1 VLTSLL
7 QTAIVINILTST
19 VRISTPLLLGAMGEL
34 VTERAGVMNLGI
46 EGTMLMSCYVAFLV
60 DFQSHSM
67 ILAILSAMLTGAS
80 MSLIMAFM
88 ASTMKVDQT
97 VTGLAL
103 NLLASGISL
112 FWYRVAFKGISTES
126 IPTIQPMGI
135 TEIPLL
141 SKIPYIGKILF
152 SQGLLT
158 YLAFIMVPV
167 IAFFL
172 YRTQIGLSIRS
183 LGENPRAVDMKG
195 INVTR
200 LQYLSVLFGGIMSGL
215 AGAFITI
222 GTTVRFLPEITAGR
236 GWLALVIVIAGNW
249 KAGRILLATLLFAFL
264 DAFQLQL
271 QGIGIQFP
279 FQILLAAPY
288 VLAILVLMGS
298 RARSLAPRHLGIPYE
313 REEG

>member
-1 VLTSLL
+1 MLATLL
-7 QTAIVINILTST
+7 QATIVINILAST

-60 DFQSHSM
+60 DFQTGST
-67 ILAILSAMLTGAS
+67 ILAILAAMLTGAL

-135 TEIPLL
+135 TKIPLL
-141 SKIPYIGKILF
+141 SNIPYIGEILF

-200 LQYLSVLFGGIMSGL
+200 LQYLSVIFGGIMSGL

-288 VLAILVLMGS
+288 ILAILVVMGS
-298 RARSLAPRHLGIPYE
+298 RARSLAPRNLGVPYL

>member
-1 VLTSLL
+1 MY
-7 QTAIVINILTST
+7 ST
-19 VRISTPLLLGAMGEL
+19 GTPA
-34 VTERAGVMNLGI
+34 
-46 EGTMLMSCYVAFLV
+46 
-60 DFQSHSM
+60 
-67 ILAILSAMLTGAS
+67 
-80 MSLIMAFM
+80 AFM

-135 TEIPLL
+135 TKIPVL
-141 SKIPYIGKILF
+141 SNIPYIGEILF

-195 INVTR
+195 INVIR
-200 LQYLSVLFGGIMSGL
+200 LQYLSVIFGGVMSGL

-288 VLAILVLMGS
+288 ILAILVIMGS
-298 RARSLAPRHLGIPYE
+298 RARSLAPRHLGVPYL

>member
-1 VLTSLL
+1 MLINLL
-7 QTAIVINILTST
+7 QATIIINVLAST
-19 VRISTPLLLGAMGEL
+19 VRIATPLLLGAMGEL
-34 VTERAGVMNLGI
+34 VSERAGVMNLGI
-46 EGTMLMSCYVAFLV
+46 EGTMLMSAFIAFIV
-60 DFQSHSM
+60 DYTTNS
-67 ILAILSAMLTGAS
+67 ILLAILAAMLTGAI

-88 ASTMKVDQT
+88 ASTLKVDQT
-97 VTGLAL
+97 VTGLSL

-112 FWYRVAFKGISTES
+112 FWYRVAFQETDTAS
-126 IPTIQPMGI
+126 IPTIQTMG
-135 TEIPLL
+135 TLKIPILGNL
-141 SKIPYIGKILF
+141 PYIGEILF
-152 SQGLLT
+152 NHGLLT

-167 IAFFL
+167 VAFFL
-172 YRTQIGLSIRS
+172 YRTRIGLAIRS

-200 LQYLSVLFGGIMSGL
+200 LQYLSVIFGGIMSGL
-215 AGAFITI
+215 AGSFITI

-288 VLAILVLMGS
+288 ILAILVMMGS
-298 RARSLAPRHLGIPYE
+298 RARSLAPRHLGIPYL

>member
-1 VLTSLL
+1 MLDSLL
-7 QTAIVINILTST
+7 QVAIIVNILAST
-19 VRISTPLLLGAMGEL
+19 IRISTPLLLGALGEL

-46 EGTMLMSCYVAFLV
+46 EGTMLMGSFIAFLV
-60 DFQSHSM
+60 AFWTNS
-67 ILAILSAMLTGAS
+67 IPLALLAAMLTGAM

-97 VTGLAL
+97 VTGLSL

-112 FWYRVAFKGISTES
+112 FWYRVAFKGTSTES
-126 IPTIQPMGI
+126 IPTIQTMGTI
-135 TEIPLL
+135 KIPVLGD
-141 SKIPYIGKILF
+141 IPYIGEIF
-152 SQGLLT
+152 FNQGLLT
-158 YLAFIMVPV
+158 YLAFISVPV

-172 YRTQIGLSIRS
+172 YRTYTGLAIRS

-200 LQYLSVLFGGIMSGL
+200 LQYLSVMFGGIMSGL

-222 GTTVRFLPEITAGR
+222 GTTVRFLPEISAGR

-271 QGIGIQFP
+271 QGIGIQIP

-288 VLAILVLMGS
+288 ILAIVVLMGS
-298 RARSLAPRHLGIPYE
+298 RARSMAPKHLGIPYL
-313 REEG
+313 REES

>member
-1 VLTSLL
+1 
-7 QTAIVINILTST
+7 
-19 VRISTPLLLGAMGEL
+19 
-34 VTERAGVMNLGI
+34 
-46 EGTMLMSCYVAFLV
+46 MLMSSFVAFLV
-60 DFQSHSM
+60 DFETNS
-67 ILAILSAMLTGAS
+67 ILLAILAAMLTGAL

-97 VTGLAL
+97 VTGLSL

-112 FWYRVAFKGISTES
+112 FWYRVAFKGTSTEA
-126 IPTIQPMGI
+126 IPTIHTMGI
-135 TEIPLL
+135 TKIPLL
-141 SKIPYIGKILF
+141 SEIPYLGEILF
-152 SQGLLT
+152 SQGILT
-158 YLAFIMVPV
+158 YLAFLMVPV

-200 LQYLSVLFGGIMSGL
+200 LQYLSVIFGGVMSGL
-215 AGAFITI
+215 AGSFITI

-288 VLAILVLMGS
+288 IMAILVLMGS
-298 RARSLAPRHLGIPYE
+298 RARSLAPRHLGIPYQ

>member
-1 VLTSLL
+1 MLSSLL
-7 QTAIVINILTST
+7 QATIIINILAST
-19 VRISTPLLLGAMGEL
+19 IRISTPLLLGALGEL
-34 VTERAGVMNLGI
+34 VTERSGVMNLGI
-46 EGTMLMSCYVAFLV
+46 EGTMLMSAYVAFLV
-60 DFQSHSM
+60 DFQTNSI
-67 ILAILSAMLTGAS
+67 ILAILAAMLTGAL

-97 VTGLAL
+97 VTGLSL

-112 FWYRVAFKGISTES
+112 FWYRVAFKGTNTES
-126 IPTIQPMGI
+126 IPTIQTMG
-135 TEIPLL
+135 TVKLPLL
-141 SKIPYIGKILF
+141 GDIPYLGKILF
-152 SQGLLT
+152 NQGMLT
-158 YLAFIMVPV
+158 YLAFLMVPV

-172 YRTQIGLSIRS
+172 YRTYTGLAVRS

-200 LQYLSVLFGGIMSGL
+200 LQYLSVIFGGVMSGL
-215 AGAFITI
+215 AGSFITI
-222 GTTVRFLPEITAGR
+222 GTTVRFLPEISAGR

-249 KAGRILLATLLFAFL
+249 RAGRILLATLLFAFL

-288 VLAILVLMGS
+288 VLAVLVLMGS
-298 RARSLAPRHLGIPYE
+298 RARSLAPRHLGMPYT

>member
-1 VLTSLL
+1 MLNSLL
-7 QTAIVINILTST
+7 QTAIIINVLAST
-19 VRISTPLLLGAMGEL
+19 VRIATPLLLGALGEL
-34 VTERAGVMNLGI
+34 VTERSGVMNLGI
-46 EGTMLMSCYVAFLV
+46 EGTMLMSSFVAFLV
-60 DFQSHSM
+60 AYQTNS
-67 ILAILSAMLTGAS
+67 IPLALGAAMLTGAL

-88 ASTMKVDQT
+88 ASTLKVDQT
-97 VTGLAL
+97 VTGLSL

-112 FWYRVAFKGISTES
+112 FWYRVAFKGTSTES
-126 IPTIQPMGI
+126 IPTIQTMG
-135 TEIPLL
+135 TV
-141 SKIPYIGKILF
+141 KIPILGDIPYLGQVF
-152 SQGLLT
+152 FNQGLLT

-172 YRTQIGLSIRS
+172 YRTYTGLAIRS

-200 LQYLSVLFGGIMSGL
+200 LQYLSVIFGGVMSGL
-215 AGAFITI
+215 AGSFITV
-222 GTTVRFLPEITAGR
+222 GTLVRFLPEITAGR

-249 KAGRILLATLLFAFL
+249 RAGRILLAALLFAFM

-271 QGIGIQFP
+271 QGIGIQLP

-288 VLAILVLMGS
+288 VLAIVVLMAN
-298 RARSLAPRHLGIPYE
+298 RARSLAPKHLGYPYI

>member
-1 VLTSLL
+1 MLGSLL
-7 QTAIVINILTST
+7 QAAIIVNILAST
-19 VRISTPLLLGAMGEL
+19 IRIATPLLLGAMGEL
-34 VTERAGVMNLGI
+34 VSERSGVMNLGI
-46 EGTMLMSCYVAFLV
+46 EGTMLMSSYVAFLV
-60 DFQSHSM
+60 DFQTNSI
-67 ILAILSAMLTGAS
+67 ILAILAAMLTGAI

-88 ASTMKVDQT
+88 ASTLKVDQT

-112 FWYRVAFKGISTES
+112 FWYRVAFKGTSTES
-126 IPTIQPMGI
+126 IPTIQTMG
-135 TEIPLL
+135 TVKLPLL
-141 SKIPYIGKILF
+141 GDLPYLGEIFF

-158 YLAFIMVPV
+158 YLAFLMVPV
-167 IAFFL
+167 IAFVL
-172 YRTQIGLSIRS
+172 YRTHTGLAIRS

-200 LQYLSVLFGGIMSGL
+200 LQYMSVIFGGVMSGL
-215 AGAFITI
+215 AGSFITI
-222 GTTVRFLPEITAGR
+222 GTTVRFLPEISAGR

-249 KAGRILLATLLFAFL
+249 RAGRILLATLLFAFL

-288 VLAILVLMGS
+288 ILAVVVLMSS
-298 RARSLAPRHLGIPYE
+298 RARSQAPKHLGMPYM

>member
-1 VLTSLL
+1 MLTTLL
-7 QTAIVINILTST
+7 QATIIINILAST

-60 DFQSHSM
+60 DLQTGST
-67 ILAILSAMLTGAS
+67 ILAIFAAMLTGAV

-135 TEIPLL
+135 TKIPVL
-141 SKIPYIGKILF
+141 SNIPYIGEILF

-195 INVTR
+195 INVIR
-200 LQYLSVLFGGIMSGL
+200 LQYLSVIFGGVMSGL

-288 VLAILVLMGS
+288 ILAILVIMGS
-298 RARSLAPRHLGIPYE
+298 RARSLAPRHLGVPYL

>member
-1 VLTSLL
+1 MLNSLL
-7 QTAIVINILTST
+7 QTAIIVNILAST
-19 VRISTPLLLGAMGEL
+19 IRIATPLLLGAMGEL
-34 VTERAGVMNLGI
+34 VTERSGVMNLGI
-46 EGTMLMSCYVAFLV
+46 EGTMLMSSFVAFLV
-60 DFQSHSM
+60 AFETNS
-67 ILAILSAMLTGAS
+67 IPLAIGAAMLTGAL

-97 VTGLAL
+97 VTGLSL

-112 FWYRVAFKGISTES
+112 FWYRVAFKGTNTES
-126 IPTIQPMGI
+126 IPTIQTMGTI
-135 TEIPLL
+135 
-141 SKIPYIGKILF
+141 KIPVLGDIPYVGEIF
-152 SQGLLT
+152 FNQGFLT

-172 YRTQIGLSIRS
+172 YRTYTGLAIRS

-200 LQYLSVLFGGIMSGL
+200 LQYLSVIFGGVMSGL
-215 AGAFITI
+215 AGSFITI
-222 GTTVRFLPEITAGR
+222 GTTVRFLPEISAGR

-249 KAGRILLATLLFAFL
+249 RAGRILLATLLFAFL

-271 QGIGIQFP
+271 QGIGIQIP

-288 VLAILVLMGS
+288 ILAIVVLMGS
-298 RARSLAPRHLGIPYE
+298 RARSLAPRNLGVPYI

>member
-1 VLTSLL
+1 MLSSLL
-7 QTAIVINILTST
+7 QATIIINILAST
-19 VRISTPLLLGAMGEL
+19 IRISTPLLLGALGEL
-34 VTERAGVMNLGI
+34 VTERSGVMNLGI
-46 EGTMLMSCYVAFLV
+46 EGTMLMSAYVAFLV
-60 DFQSHSM
+60 DFQTNSI
-67 ILAILSAMLTGAS
+67 ILAILAAMLTGAL

-97 VTGLAL
+97 VTGLSL

-112 FWYRVAFKGISTES
+112 FWYRVAFKGTNTES
-126 IPTIQPMGI
+126 IPTIQTMG
-135 TEIPLL
+135 TVKLPLL
-141 SKIPYIGKILF
+141 GDIPYLGKILF
-152 SQGLLT
+152 NQGLLT
-158 YLAFIMVPV
+158 YLAFLMVPV

-172 YRTQIGLSIRS
+172 YRTYTGLAVRS

-200 LQYLSVLFGGIMSGL
+200 LQYLSVIFGGVMSGL
-215 AGAFITI
+215 AGSFITI
-222 GTTVRFLPEITAGR
+222 GTTVRFLPEISAGR

-249 KAGRILLATLLFAFL
+249 RAGRILLATLLFAFL

-298 RARSLAPRHLGIPYE
+298 RARSLAPRHLGMPYT

>member
-1 VLTSLL
+1 MLTSLL
-7 QTAIVINILTST
+7 QATIIINVLAST
-19 VRISTPLLLGAMGEL
+19 IRIATPLLLGAMGEL
-34 VTERAGVMNLGI
+34 VTERSGVMNLGI
-46 EGTMLMSCYVAFLV
+46 EGTMLISSFIAFLV
-60 DFQSHSM
+60 AFETNSI
-67 ILAILSAMLTGAS
+67 ILAVCAAMLTGAF

-97 VTGLAL
+97 VTGLSL

-112 FWYRVAFKGISTES
+112 FWYRVAFKGTSTES
-126 IPTIQPMGI
+126 IPTIQTMGTI
-135 TEIPLL
+135 
-141 SKIPYIGKILF
+141 KIPVLGDIPYLGQIF
-152 SQGLLT
+152 FNQGILT

-172 YRTQIGLSIRS
+172 YRTYTGLAIRS

-200 LQYLSVLFGGIMSGL
+200 LQYLSVMFGGVMSGL
-215 AGAFITI
+215 AGSFITI
-222 GTTVRFLPEITAGR
+222 GTTVRFLPEISAGR

-249 KAGRILLATLLFAFL
+249 RAGRILLAALLFAFM

-271 QGIGIQFP
+271 QGIGIQIP
-279 FQILLAAPY
+279 YQILLAAPY
-288 VLAILVLMGS
+288 VLAIVVLMAN
-298 RARSLAPRHLGIPYE
+298 RARSLAPRNLGVPYI

>member
-1 VLTSLL
+1 MLTTLL
-7 QTAIVINILTST
+7 QATIIINILAST

-60 DFQSHSM
+60 DFQTGST
-67 ILAILSAMLTGAS
+67 ILAILAAMLTGAL

-135 TEIPLL
+135 TKIPFL
-141 SKIPYIGKILF
+141 SNIPYIGEILF

-172 YRTQIGLSIRS
+172 YRTKIGLSIRS

-200 LQYLSVLFGGIMSGL
+200 LQYLSVIFGGVMSGL

-249 KAGRILLATLLFAFL
+249 KAGRILMATLLFAFL

-288 VLAILVLMGS
+288 IMAILVVMGS
-298 RARSLAPRHLGIPYE
+298 RARSLAPRHLGVPYL

>member
-1 VLTSLL
+1 MLGSLL
-7 QTAIVINILTST
+7 QAAIIVNILAST
-19 VRISTPLLLGAMGEL
+19 IRIATPLLLGAMGEL
-34 VTERAGVMNLGI
+34 VSERSGVMNLGI
-46 EGTMLMSCYVAFLV
+46 EGTMLMSSYVAFLV
-60 DFQSHSM
+60 DFQTNSI
-67 ILAILSAMLTGAS
+67 ILAILAAMLTGAF

-88 ASTMKVDQT
+88 ASTLKVDQT

-112 FWYRVAFKGISTES
+112 FWYRVAFKGTSTES
-126 IPTIQPMGI
+126 IPTIQTMG
-135 TEIPLL
+135 TVKLPFLGGLPYLGEI
-141 SKIPYIGKILF
+141 F
-152 SQGLLT
+152 FNQGLLT
-158 YLAFIMVPV
+158 YLAFLMVPV
-167 IAFFL
+167 IAFVL
-172 YRTQIGLSIRS
+172 YRTHTGLAIRS

-200 LQYLSVLFGGIMSGL
+200 LQYMSVIFGGVMSGL
-215 AGAFITI
+215 AGSFITI
-222 GTTVRFLPEITAGR
+222 GTTVRFLPEISAGR

-249 KAGRILLATLLFAFL
+249 RAGRILLATLLFAFL

-288 VLAILVLMGS
+288 ILAVVVLMSS
-298 RARSLAPRHLGIPYE
+298 RARSQAPKHLGMPYM

>member
-1 VLTSLL
+1 MLTTLL
-7 QTAIVINILTST
+7 QATIIINILAST
-19 VRISTPLLLGAMGEL
+19 IRISTPLLLGAMGEL

-60 DFQSHSM
+60 DFQTGST
-67 ILAILSAMLTGAS
+67 ILAILAAMLTGAL

-135 TEIPLL
+135 TKIPFL
-141 SKIPYIGKILF
+141 SNIPYIGEILF

-200 LQYLSVLFGGIMSGL
+200 LQYLSVIFGGVMSGL

-249 KAGRILLATLLFAFL
+249 KAGRILMATLLFAFL

-288 VLAILVLMGS
+288 ILAILVVMGS
-298 RARSLAPRHLGIPYE
+298 RARSLAPRHLGVPYL

>member
-1 VLTSLL
+1 MLDSLL
-7 QTAIVINILTST
+7 QATIIVNILAST
-19 VRISTPLLLGAMGEL
+19 IRISTPLLLGAMGEL
-34 VTERAGVMNLGI
+34 VTERSGVMNLGI
-46 EGTMLMSCYVAFLV
+46 EGTMLMSSYVAFLV
-60 DFQSHSM
+60 AFETNS
-67 ILAILSAMLTGAS
+67 IPLAILAAMLTGAL

-97 VTGLAL
+97 VTGLSL

-112 FWYRVAFKGISTES
+112 FWYRMAFKGTSTES
-126 IPTIQPMGI
+126 IPTIQTMGTI
-135 TEIPLL
+135 
-141 SKIPYIGKILF
+141 KIPILGDIPYLGEIF
-152 SQGLLT
+152 FNQGLMT
-158 YLAFIMVPV
+158 YLAFLSVPV

-172 YRTQIGLSIRS
+172 YRTYTGLAIRS

-200 LQYLSVLFGGIMSGL
+200 LQYLSVIFGGVMSGL
-215 AGAFITI
+215 AGSFITI
-222 GTTVRFLPEITAGR
+222 GTTVRFLPEISAGR

-249 KAGRILLATLLFAFL
+249 RAGRILLATLLFAFL

-271 QGIGIQFP
+271 QGIGIQIP

-288 VLAILVLMGS
+288 VLAVLVLMGS
-298 RARSLAPRHLGIPYE
+298 RARSLAPRHLGEPYL

>member
-1 VLTSLL
+1 MLTTLL
-7 QTAIVINILTST
+7 QATIIINILAST

-60 DFQSHSM
+60 DFQTGST
-67 ILAILSAMLTGAS
+67 ILAIFAAMLTGAV

-135 TEIPLL
+135 TKIPVL
-141 SKIPYIGKILF
+141 SNIPYIGEILF

-195 INVTR
+195 INVIR
-200 LQYLSVLFGGIMSGL
+200 LQYLSVIFGGVMSGL

-288 VLAILVLMGS
+288 ILAILVIMGS
-298 RARSLAPRHLGIPYE
+298 RARSLAPRHLGVPYL

>member
-1 VLTSLL
+1 MLSSLL
-7 QTAIVINILTST
+7 QATIIINILAST
-19 VRISTPLLLGAMGEL
+19 IRISTPLLLGALGEL
-34 VTERAGVMNLGI
+34 VTERSGVMNLGI
-46 EGTMLMSCYVAFLV
+46 EGTMLMSAYVAFLV
-60 DFQSHSM
+60 DFQTNSI
-67 ILAILSAMLTGAS
+67 ILAILAAMLTGAL

-97 VTGLAL
+97 VTGLSL

-112 FWYRVAFKGISTES
+112 FWYRVAFKGTNTES
-126 IPTIQPMGI
+126 IPTIQTMG
-135 TEIPLL
+135 TVKIPLL
-141 SKIPYIGKILF
+141 GDIPYLGKILF
-152 SQGLLT
+152 NQGLLT
-158 YLAFIMVPV
+158 YLAFLMVPV

-172 YRTQIGLSIRS
+172 YRTYTGLAVRS

-200 LQYLSVLFGGIMSGL
+200 LQYLSVIFGGVMSGL
-215 AGAFITI
+215 AGSFITI
-222 GTTVRFLPEITAGR
+222 GTTVRFLPEISAGR

-249 KAGRILLATLLFAFL
+249 RAGRILLATLLFAFL

-298 RARSLAPRHLGIPYE
+298 RARSLAPRHLGMPYM